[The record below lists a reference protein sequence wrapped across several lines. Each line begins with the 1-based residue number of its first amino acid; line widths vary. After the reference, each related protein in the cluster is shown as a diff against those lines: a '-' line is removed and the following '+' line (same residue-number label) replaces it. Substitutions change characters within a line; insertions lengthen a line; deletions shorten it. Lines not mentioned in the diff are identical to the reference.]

1 MAITVNSTPEAYP
14 SAHDDL
20 WFVTTSTNIAQA
32 NFKFVY
38 DVYINSVLVAR
49 VKQFPDPATSK
60 GIFNAAGIVRSYL
73 SSGFKPNAT
82 STLFSYNGADIY
94 VSYQIQYGEEYGG
107 TTYTNLTNA
116 TYQAYNFYA
125 PIFRDPSASYFTSR
139 LSNWLTFRD
148 ITKVECGYTDPL
160 FVSWANPFGAN
171 INMTA
176 TVRVI
181 NEAGGTV
188 GSASTTTT
196 QSIGNFLLLDI
207 SPGAINTHFG
217 STIIPSSAY
226 GYGIKLNY
234 ASTSSSEIIVTLAC
248 GAKFIPSILTFQN
261 SLGGYESFGFRL
273 VNKEVRNYERQE
285 YSLDKY
291 QYVSSALAMR
301 QYDSFK
307 RYNPGS
313 VSFYTKQDVLF
324 QLRSGMLNVQN
335 YNWLKDLIGSP
346 EIYLTNG
353 GYHYPV
359 VVTSGNFV
367 SKVQYADK
375 ANFMELEVKYANA
388 VNSQY
393 R

>member
-1 MAITVNSTPEAYP
+1 MAITVNSTPESYP

-20 WFVTTSTNIAQA
+20 WFVATSTNVAQP
-32 NFKFVY
+32 NFKFVF
-38 DVYINSVLVAR
+38 DIYISSVLIAR
-49 VKQFPDPATSK
+49 VKQFPDPSTSK

-125 PIFRDPSASYFTSR
+125 PIFRDPSASYFSGR
-139 LSNWLTFRD
+139 VSNWLTFRD
-148 ITKVECGYTDPL
+148 TTQVECGYTDPL
-160 FVSWANPFGAN
+160 FVSWMNPFGAN
-171 INMTA
+171 VSMTA

-188 GSASTTTT
+188 GTASTSTS
-196 QSIGNFLLLDI
+196 QSIGNFLLMDI

-217 STIIPSSAY
+217 STIISASAY

-234 ASTSSSEIIVTLAC
+234 SSTSSSEIIVKIAC
-248 GAKFIPSILTFQN
+248 GAKFIPTILTFQN
-261 SLGGYESFGFRL
+261 SLGGYDTFGFRL
-273 VNKEVRNYERQE
+273 VNKESRNYQREE
-285 YSLDKY
+285 YALDKY
-291 QYVSSALAMR
+291 QYNASAVAMR
-301 QYDSFK
+301 QYDANK
-307 RYNPGS
+307 RINPGS
-313 VSFYTKQDVLF
+313 VAFYTKQDTIF
-324 QLRSGMLNVQN
+324 QLRSDYINVLN
-335 YNWLKDLIGSP
+335 YNWLKDLVGSN

-359 VVTSGNFV
+359 VVTNGNFV
-367 SKVQYADK
+367 SRVKYADK
-375 ANFMELEVKYANA
+375 ANFMELEVKYANI
-388 VNSQY
+388 VNSQF

>member
-1 MAITVNSTPEAYP
+1 MAISINSTPESYP

-20 WFVTTSTNIAQA
+20 WFVATSTNTAQP
-32 NFKFVY
+32 NFKYVF
-38 DVYINSVLVAR
+38 DIYISSVLVAR
-49 VKQFPDPATSK
+49 IKQFPDAVTGK
-60 GIFNAAGIVRSYL
+60 GVFNAAGIVRSYL
-73 SSGFKPNAT
+73 SSYFKPNAT

-125 PIFRDPSASYFTSR
+125 PIFRDPSTSFFATR
-139 LSNWLTFRD
+139 VSNWLT
-148 ITKVECGYTDPL
+148 TKDLTNQECGFTDPL

-171 INMTA
+171 VNMTA

-181 NEAGGTV
+181 NEAGATV
-188 GSASTTTT
+188 GSASTTTS

-217 STIIPSSAY
+217 STIIPSTAF
-226 GYGIKLNY
+226 GYGVKLNY
-234 ASTSSSEIIVTLAC
+234 SSTSSSEIIVRIAC
-248 GAKFIPSILTFQN
+248 GAKFIPYNLTFLN
-261 SLGGYESFGFRL
+261 SYGGYDTFGFRL
-273 VNKEVRNYERQE
+273 VNKEARTYDRQS
-285 YSLDKY
+285 YQLNKY
-291 QYVSSALAMR
+291 QYNASAVAMR

-307 RYNPGS
+307 RINPADVTYYVQQD
-313 VSFYTKQDVLF
+313 VSFK
-324 QLRSGMLNVQN
+324 LRSGMLNIQN
-335 YNWLKDLIGSP
+335 YNSLKDLIGSP
-346 EIYLTNG
+346 EVYLTNG

-359 VVTSGNFV
+359 IINTAAFE

-375 ANFMELEVKYANA
+375 ANFMELDVMYANN